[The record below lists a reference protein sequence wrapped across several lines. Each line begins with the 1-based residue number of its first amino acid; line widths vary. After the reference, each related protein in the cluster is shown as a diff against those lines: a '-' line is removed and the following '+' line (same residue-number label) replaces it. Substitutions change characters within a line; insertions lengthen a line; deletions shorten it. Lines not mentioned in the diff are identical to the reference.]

1 MSMKRSS
8 RRMLMQIASVG
19 VTSVLVMI
27 ALGLLIVYIGS
38 RLAGGLDAYG
48 QLLLSA
54 WPTLLV
60 WRLALYVLLTVLW
73 VGRLRQQVVRWLRQD
88 EDGGV
93 EGYARLRRLEWAA
106 LAFVALLEIYNWNA
120 AWGQA

>member
-1 MSMKRSS
+1 MQQS
-8 RRMLMQIASVG
+8 RLISTAVVVVSIAG
-19 VTSVLVMI
+19 MVL
-27 ALGLLIVYIGS
+27 LGLLIVYIGS

-106 LAFVALLEIYNWNA
+106 LAFVVLLEIYNLNA